1 MRWRNKLTQGG
12 KECAKINQ
20 GSCSHNINI
29 ILTLVA
35 ELAGVARVALTP
47 KTASRLSNAR
57 AVLAA
62 NARGAAVGQHR
73 WSGTTVQICGQKR
86 RRFSDIG

>member
-1 MRWRNKLTQGG
+1 
-12 KECAKINQ
+12 
-20 GSCSHNINI
+20 
-29 ILTLVA
+29 VA

-47 KTASRLSNAR
+47 KTASRLSHAR

-73 WSGTTVQICGQKR
+73 WCGTTVQICQNHEQKR
-86 RRFSDIG
+86 RRFSDID